1 MIWVKIDTNCF
12 STGTLLKMC
21 QIVNV
26 VDLIYFSKDIYPAT
40 GAKRDMQVYTT
51 KPNTTPT
58 CTFDTKQNQLLKPKA
73 NNSDNSLIVGRN
85 FVTMAVTC
93 S

>member
-1 MIWVKIDTNCF
+1 
-12 STGTLLKMC
+12 MC

-73 NNSDNSLIVGRN
+73 NNSDNSLIVGRKKLCNNGRHVLVTGYLNQPQNTKFN
-85 FVTMAVTC
+85 FH
-93 S
+93 